1 MQRLVDFITGI
12 DGANKRRMW
21 QRHLDG
27 LPGAVLQGWNDLLSA
42 LPDDAWL
49 ALKTSTLR
57 QIDHRDPWASWRQAE
72 DRFNEAR
79 GFLYLRSQGC
89 DDVAF
94 AASSMAA
101 PGPDLLA
108 RRGAVVI
115 ACEVKTLHL
124 DATSMHLSRK
134 LRSRLQDAVAQAMAV
149 AADEAYVYLVATGLD
164 APEIGNTLDVASLAP
179 CRLVVDC
186 DGTVQAFN

>member
-1 MQRLVDFITGI
+1 VQRLADFITGF
-12 DGANKRRMW
+12 GGTNKRRMW

-27 LPGAVLQGWNDLLSA
+27 LPVERLRHWNGLLSG
-42 LPDDAWL
+42 LSDDAWA
-49 ALKTSTLR
+49 ALKASILR
-57 QIDHRDPWASWRQAE
+57 QIDHRDPRRSWHQVE

-79 GFLYLRSQGC
+79 GFLYLQSQGC

-94 AASSMAA
+94 AASSMTA

-108 RRGAVVI
+108 RRGAVAI

-124 DATSMHLSRK
+124 DATSTHLSRK
-134 LRSRLQDAVAQAMAV
+134 LRSRLQDAVAQATAV
-149 AADEAYVYLVATGLD
+149 PADEAYVYVVATGMG
-164 APEIGNTLDVASLAP
+164 APEIGNAIDAAWLAT

-186 DGTVQAFN
+186 DGTLEVFS